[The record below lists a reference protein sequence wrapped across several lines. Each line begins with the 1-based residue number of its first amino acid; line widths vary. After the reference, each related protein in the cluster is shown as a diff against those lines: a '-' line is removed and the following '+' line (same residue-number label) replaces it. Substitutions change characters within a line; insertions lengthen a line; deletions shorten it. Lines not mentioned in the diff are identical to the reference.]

1 MRIRHLRWYVAA
13 LLFAS
18 TVINY
23 IDRQALSVV
32 APVLTQE
39 LNISQVEYGYIVQS
53 FLIAYTVMYVVSGV
67 LVDHWGTRLSLA
79 VFVTWWSA
87 ANILHMFARSAVQLA
102 GFRFLLGMGEP
113 GNYMAAAKAI
123 SEWYPPKERAFV
135 NGLINAGSA
144 LGAIIAAPL
153 VVWITMH
160 YGWRFSFM
168 VTGALGFVWLVLWLA
183 LYRLPGEHRRI
194 TAGELSYI
202 RSSPGEL
209 DNSTPAKWGELWR
222 QREVWGLLLAR
233 FFSDP
238 VWWFYLFWM
247 PKYLAEQRGFS
258 LAEIGLFAWLPYLT
272 SDLGALAGGYI
283 SGRLLG
289 GKRTAL
295 QARYATMLP
304 AALFMPASIAI
315 PFIDSSALA
324 LALICLVTLAH
335 QVWKTNLMT
344 ITNDIYPVAS
354 IGSVSGIVSLGS
366 GVGGAVFMNLTGR
379 IVQAFSYS
387 SIFVIMGFLHPAA
400 YLVCRLLVPRA
411 PALGT
416 VPSNSGEFSVARAAD
431 LLPPPYRSGKA
442 GQTGKLGHDQ

>member
-1 MRIRHLRWYVAA
+1 MKIRHLRWYIAA

-32 APVLTQE
+32 APVLTKE
-39 LNISQVEYGYIVQS
+39 LHITPVQYGGIVQA

-67 LVDHWGTRLSLA
+67 LVDRWGTRRSLA
-79 VFVTWWSA
+79 VFVSWWSI
-87 ANILHMFARSAVQLA
+87 ANMLHMLARSAAQLA
-102 GFRFLLGMGEP
+102 GFRFLLGVGEP
-113 GNYMAAAKAI
+113 GNYMAASKAI

-144 LGAIIAAPL
+144 LGAIVAAPL
-153 VVWITMH
+153 VVWLTLH
-160 YGWRFSFM
+160 YGWRFSFLA
-168 VTGALGFVWLVLWLA
+168 TGALGFVWLVFWLA
-183 LYRLPGEHRRI
+183 LYHLPARHRRI
-194 TAGELSYI
+194 TAAELSYI
-202 RSSPGEL
+202 EGSPGEL
-209 DNSTPAKWGELWR
+209 DGAPSAKWMDLWK

-247 PKYLAEQRGFS
+247 PKYLAEQRGFT
-258 LAEIGLFAWLPYLT
+258 LAEIGIFAWLPYLT
-272 SDLGALAGGYI
+272 SDIGSLAGGYI

-304 AALFMPASIAI
+304 AALFMPASVAI
-315 PFIDSSALA
+315 PFINSSVAA
-324 LALICLVTLAH
+324 LALICMVTLAH

-344 ITNDIYPVAS
+344 ITNDVYPVAS
-354 IGSVSGIVSLGS
+354 VGSVSGIVSLGS
-366 GVGGAVFMNLTGR
+366 GLGGAAFMDLTGR
-379 IVQAFSYS
+379 IVQTFSYS

-400 YLVCRLLVPRA
+400 FLICRM
-411 PALGT
+411 
-416 VPSNSGEFSVARAAD
+416 
-431 LLPPPYRSGKA
+431 LLPKAPVLGKVLPNI
-442 GQTGKLGHDQ
+442 GGSE

>member
-1 MRIRHLRWYVAA
+1 MKLRRLRWYIAA

-18 TVINY
+18 TVVNY

-32 APVLTQE
+32 APVLTKE
-39 LNISQVEYGYIVQS
+39 LHITPVEYGNIVQA

-67 LVDHWGTRLSLA
+67 LVDRWGTRISLA
-79 VFVTWWSA
+79 VFVTWWSV
-87 ANILHMFARSAVQLA
+87 ANMLHMFARSAVHLA
-102 GFRFLLGMGEP
+102 GFRFLLGVGEP

-153 VVWITMH
+153 VVWLTLH
-160 YGWRFSFM
+160 YGWRFSFL
-168 VTGALGFVWLVLWLA
+168 VTGALGFVWLVFWLA
-183 LYRLPGEHRRI
+183 LYHLPERHARI
-194 TAGELSYI
+194 TAAELDYI

-209 DNSTPAKWGELWR
+209 DNAPRARWLDLWK

-247 PKYLAEQRGFS
+247 PKYLVEQRGFT
-258 LAEIGLFAWLPYLT
+258 LAEIGIFAWLPYLA
-272 SDLGALAGGYI
+272 SDLGSLAGGYI
-283 SGRLLG
+283 SGRLLNG
-289 GKRTAL
+289 GRTPL

-324 LALICLVTLAH
+324 LVLICLVTMAH

-344 ITNDIYPVAS
+344 ITNDIYPIAS
-354 IGSVSGIVSLGS
+354 VGSVSGIVSLGS
-366 GVGGAVFMNLTGR
+366 GAGGAVFMNLTGR
-379 IVQAFSYS
+379 VVQAFSYG

-400 YLVCRLLVPRA
+400 YLVCRLLVPKA
-411 PALGT
+411 PAAGK
-416 VPSNSGEFSVARAAD
+416 VPPNVEKYSAARAE
-431 LLPPPYRSGKA
+431 PG
-442 GQTGKLGHDQ
+442 GTE

>member
-1 MRIRHLRWYVAA
+1 MKIRHLRWYVAA

-32 APVLTQE
+32 APVLTTE
-39 LNISQVEYGYIVQS
+39 LHLTPVQYGDIVQA

-67 LVDHWGTRLSLA
+67 VVDRWGTRWSLA
-79 VFVTWWSA
+79 VFVSWWSI
-87 ANILHMFARSAVQLA
+87 ANMLHMLARSAAQLA
-102 GFRFLLGMGEP
+102 GFRFLLGVGEP
-113 GNYMAAAKAI
+113 GNYMAASKAI

-153 VVWITMH
+153 VVWITLH

-168 VTGALGFVWLVLWLA
+168 VTGALGFVWLVFWLA
-183 LYRLPGEHRRI
+183 LYHLPGKHRRI
-194 TAGELSYI
+194 TAGELHYI
-202 RSSPGEL
+202 QSSPGEL
-209 DNSTPAKWGELWR
+209 DHVPPAKWRELWT

-233 FFSDP
+233 FCSDP

-247 PKYLAEQRGFS
+247 PKYLVEQRGFT

-272 SDLGALAGGYI
+272 SDIGSLAGGYI
-283 SGRLLG
+283 SGRLLA
-289 GKRTAL
+289 GKRSAL

-315 PFIDSSALA
+315 PSIDSSAVA
-324 LALICLVTLAH
+324 LTLICLVTACH

-354 IGSVSGIVSLGS
+354 VGSVSGIVSLGS
-366 GVGGAVFMNLTGR
+366 GLGGAVFMNLTGR
-379 IVQAFSYS
+379 IVQALSYRS
-387 SIFVIMGFLHPAA
+387 VFVIMGFLHPAA
-400 YLVCRLLVPRA
+400 YLVCRLLVPKA
-411 PALGT
+411 PTLGT
-416 VPSNSGEFSVARAAD
+416 VISNHRECSAARAEQGGS
-431 LLPPPYRSGKA
+431 P
-442 GQTGKLGHDQ
+442 